1 MSPQDFLRRDVAT
14 QLHERYMVAGAIC
27 SMSTNC
33 EHVLKAARESF
44 LPVKLPLGSVDFSV
58 RFWVD
63 DADLTEPPWPKPY
76 VRGLDHLVFAGFES
90 GSSMLADLRTSRVMG
105 RFSMG
110 MASDTAYWRTVIF
123 PVLLSVL
130 AGSLGL
136 VELHA
141 SCLAR
146 DDGGL
151 VLIGPSQSGKST
163 LAMALT
169 EAGFRFLSDD
179 RIFCSIK
186 QGKLLA
192 WGMPRPLK
200 LRREAAAW
208 FEEFRD
214 REPTDLQNGELVFHC
229 EPRRQFGQQRFP
241 ECTPRLLVFL
251 ERRQEASFSM
261 TPMSPSEVRSRVET
275 DLLAEAPEAIQ
286 KQMETIDELMALP
299 LWRLQYGGRPQ
310 VIAERLA
317 SFWNDLECQSPSGG
331 SWTALPRARG

>member
-1 MSPQDFLRRDVAT
+1 
-14 QLHERYMVAGAIC
+14 MVAGAIC

-33 EHVLKAARESF
+33 EHVLKAARECF
-44 LPVKLPLGSVDFSV
+44 LPGQIAARLGRLSV

-90 GSSMLADLRTSRVMG
+90 GSSMLADLRTSRVIG

-146 DDGGL
+146 DDRGL
-151 VLIGPSQSGKST
+151 ILIGPSQSGKST

-192 WGMPRPLK
+192 WGMPAPPAQAQ
-200 LRREAAAW
+200 REAAAW

-214 REPTDLQNGELVFHC
+214 REPQDVQNGERVFHC
-229 EPRRQFGQQRFP
+229 EPRRRFGHNIFP
-241 ECTPRLLVFL
+241 SAHHDYSFFL
-251 ERRQEASFSM
+251 SDS
-261 TPMSPSEVRSRVET
+261 
-275 DLLAEAPEAIQ
+275 
-286 KQMETIDELMALP
+286 K
-299 LWRLQYGGRPQ
+299 RP
-310 VIAERLA
+310 VL
-317 SFWNDLECQSPSGG
+317 
-331 SWTALPRARG
+331 T

>member
-1 MSPQDFLRRDVAT
+1 MSAGDFLCKDAAT
-14 QLHERYMVAGAIC
+14 PLCEHYTAAGAVC
-27 SMSTNC
+27 SFSTNW
-33 EHVLKAARESF
+33 EPILEAARRSF
-44 LPVKLPLGSVDFSV
+44 LPIETAPVSVDLSV

-63 DADLTEPPWPKPY
+63 YAALTQPPWPKPY

-90 GSSMLADLRTSRVMG
+90 GSSMLADLRTSRVIG

-146 DDGGL
+146 DDRGL
-151 VLIGPSQSGKST
+151 ILIGPSQSGKST

-179 RIFCSIK
+179 RIFCSRRR
-186 QGKLLA
+186 GKLLA

-208 FEEFRD
+208 FQQFSE
-214 REPTDLQNGELVFHC
+214 REPTDVQNGERVFLWEPNQRFAQHRSPEC
-229 EPRRQFGQQRFP
+229 EPQN
-241 ECTPRLLVFL
+241 LVFL
-251 ERRQEASFSM
+251 ERRQSAGF
-261 TPMSPSEVRSRVET
+261 
-275 DLLAEAPEAIQ
+275 
-286 KQMETIDELMALP
+286 
-299 LWRLQYGGRPQ
+299 Y
-310 VIAERLA
+310 
-317 SFWNDLECQSPSGG
+317 
-331 SWTALPRARG
+331 